1 MKWRVAIVVLLLVGL
16 GVISRGTAALEQAQ
30 SVTDLTGTLG
40 ETAYKIRV
48 PSNWNGTLLVF
59 AHGIQ
64 ITPPTPVV
72 APPPVEAQLLQA
84 GYALAGSGFGN
95 SYKDGVQ
102 RTHQLT
108 GFFLDT
114 VASPQRIIV
123 WGNSLGGDVTQM
135 LIEKYP
141 GIYDGA
147 IANCSTS
154 AGATENMDSALAFSL
169 AYDAAVGWREDLWGP
184 IGDLRDDIANS
195 DVLPTVPWP
204 ANQDDPRWE
213 FIRLV
218 MHVNS
223 EAFWTVDPMTKFP
236 FYQLQ
241 MWKATVL
248 RSAAESENGG
258 PVAENVGIRYILD
271 DDGYTR
277 LADLGW
283 SRATVD
289 HRLDYMNEHA
299 NIRANKAARNH
310 LAQWGA
316 PSGRL
321 RRPVLT
327 MHGQDDGMAYV
338 TNESYYKKLVAAAGT
353 EDLLVQSYVAGPVIG
368 HCTFTPDQYKS
379 ALAAM
384 NSWLDT
390 GVPPDASFFPAAKGF
405 NPGFLP
411 DPWIF

>member
-1 MKWRVAIVVLLLVGL
+1 MKWRIAMVALLAVGL
-16 GVISRGTAALEQAQ
+16 GVMAHGTAAFQQVPLT
-30 SVTDLTGTLG
+30 TDLTGTLG
-40 ETAYKIRV
+40 GTAYKIRM
-48 PSNWNGTLLVF
+48 PENWNGTLLVF

-64 ITPPTPVV
+64 ITAPAPVV

-95 SYKDGVQ
+95 SYKDGVL

-108 GFFLDT
+108 GFFIES
-114 VASPQRIIV
+114 VANPQRVIV

-135 LIEKYP
+135 LLEKYP

-184 IGDLRDDIANS
+184 IGDLRDDVAIP
-195 DVLPTVPWP
+195 DVLPIVPWP
-204 ANQDDPRWE
+204 ASQDDPRWE

-218 MHVNS
+218 MHVPS
-223 EAFWTVDPMTKFP
+223 KAFWTVDPMTKFS

-248 RSAAESENGG
+248 RSAAELENGG
-258 PVAENVGIRYILD
+258 PVAENAGIRYTVE
-271 DDGYTR
+271 DDGYAR
-277 LADLGW
+277 LADLGL
-283 SRATVD
+283 SRADVD
-289 HRLDYMNEHA
+289 GMLDYMNGHA
-299 NIRANKAARNH
+299 TIRADKAARMH

-327 MHGQDDGMAYV
+327 VHGQDDGMAYV
-338 TNESYYKKLVAAAGT
+338 TNESYYKALVESAGT

-368 HCTFTPDQYKS
+368 HCTFTPDQYMT

-384 NSWLDT
+384 NSWLNT

-405 NPGFLP
+405 NTGFVPG
-411 DPWIF
+411 PWIF